1 MNHGILVG
9 AGFLL
14 GTLGVKALKSEPV
27 RKAAVATVAQGLKVK
42 EEAESIVDEAKAEL
56 DDILAEAGYDKGA
69 EETEEEAA
77 KELAEAQE
85 AEASNSH
92 AFRDQTRDPRKDPI
106 RSSGENP

>member
-14 GTLGVKALKSEPV
+14 GTLGVKAL
-27 RKAAVATVAQGLKVK
+27 AAVATVAQGLKVK

-85 AEASNSH
+85 AEG
-92 AFRDQTRDPRKDPI
+92 K
-106 RSSGENP
+106 

>member
-42 EEAESIVDEAKAEL
+42 EEAESIVDEA
-56 DDILAEAGYDKGA
+56 GYDKGA

-85 AEASNSH
+85 AEG
-92 AFRDQTRDPRKDPI
+92 K
-106 RSSGENP
+106 

>member
-27 RKAAVATVAQGLKVK
+27 RKAAVATV
-42 EEAESIVDEAKAEL
+42 IVDEAKAEL

-85 AEASNSH
+85 AEG
-92 AFRDQTRDPRKDPI
+92 K
-106 RSSGENP
+106 

>member
-56 DDILAEAGYDKGA
+56 DEAGYDKGA
-69 EETEEEAA
+69 EEAEEETA

-85 AEASNSH
+85 VEG
-92 AFRDQTRDPRKDPI
+92 K
-106 RSSGENP
+106 

>member
-42 EEAESIVDEAKAEL
+42 EEAGLTSRCMPDEQKHIGDVCPICGKPAKHSIIWGKA
-56 DDILAEAGYDKGA
+56 Y
-69 EETEEEAA
+69 
-77 KELAEAQE
+77 
-85 AEASNSH
+85 
-92 AFRDQTRDPRKDPI
+92 
-106 RSSGENP
+106 

>member
-85 AEASNSH
+85 AEGK
-92 AFRDQTRDPRKDPI
+92 FRDQTRDPRKDPI